1 MKTVPLA
8 FEPGTSWTYGAGID
22 WAAEVV
28 RIKLPVFLHLQRQL
42 NNKSC
47 VDHNR

>member
-28 RIKLPVFLHLQRQL
+28 GRRQHPL
-42 NNKSC
+42 
-47 VDHNR
+47 